1 MEENTKSKRIVLIL
15 TLGVAYLLLASLVL
29 AGAIDRQ
36 NGGVPFTTFDRDSV
50 SHIRYGDYSYHGEY
64 MVIRNQSSWA
74 DFWFNHTSGY
84 SPQPPVPTNI
94 SWGSEMVLVAIQG
107 FVANCCASYIRFVHI
122 ESEGETLYAHVER
135 VHRDGPLQMVTN
147 PFHIIVLE
155 SVPTVVFV
163 EGHEAQESRDL
174 LELALLVVLLFILGA
189 VVLLA
194 LRWRPRTESLR

>member
-15 TLGVAYLLLASLVL
+15 TLGVAYLLVASLVL

-36 NGGVPFTTFDRDSV
+36 NGGVPFTTFDRDYASY
-50 SHIRYGDYSYHGEY
+50 IGYDDFDYHGEY
-64 MVIRNQSSWA
+64 LVIRNQSSWA

-107 FVANCCASYIRFVHI
+107 FVSDCCASYIRFVHI
-122 ESEGETLYAHVER
+122 ESEGGTLYAHVER
-135 VHRDGPLQMVTN
+135 VFRDGPMPTVTN

-155 SVPTVVFV
+155 SAPTVVFV
-163 EGHEAQESRDL
+163 EGHEPQEPRDL
-174 LELALLVVLLFILGA
+174 LELASLVVLLFILA
-189 VVLLA
+189 AMVLLA